1 MQEKHSESAKITRS
15 DRSHKIW
22 FSMYLF
28 LANAKINLNGV
39 PKKKILWDSSCST
52 VELTII
58 KYNKLFYTVK

>member
-1 MQEKHSESAKITRS
+1 
-15 DRSHKIW
+15 
-22 FSMYLF
+22 MYLF

-58 KYNKLFYTVK
+58 KYNKLYKNFFTKNNFIKK